1 MITDNDDTQR
11 YMVKAQPIGPTYSA
25 QIVYKRRIMA
35 TLCGRD
41 AETLKTRAHNYA
53 AAMNW
58 RRAVV
63 EVTKG
68 GDA

>member
-25 QIVYKRRIMA
+25 QIVYKSRIMA
-35 TLCGRD
+35 TLTGRD
-41 AETLKTRAHNYA
+41 SDELKDRAYRYA
-53 AAMNW
+53 DCMNW